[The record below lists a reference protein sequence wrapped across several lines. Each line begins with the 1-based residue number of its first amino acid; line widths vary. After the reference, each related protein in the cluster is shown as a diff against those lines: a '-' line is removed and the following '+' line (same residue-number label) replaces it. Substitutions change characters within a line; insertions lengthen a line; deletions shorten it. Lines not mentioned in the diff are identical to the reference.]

1 MTKEQE
7 QRLIEALSEYYR
19 DNEWGTYIDK
29 LPEDNILPLGVE
41 DYSCRYHEFDD
52 FHVLNLYFD
61 LDKMSYLNY
70 IDGKL
75 ERIDEPIDIETL
87 IKNLEDTNTG
97 CLASGIYDLCDDL
110 YGDVYNEK

>member
-1 MTKEQE
+1 
-7 QRLIEALSEYYR
+7 
-19 DNEWGTYIDK
+19 
-29 LPEDNILPLGVE
+29 
-41 DYSCRYHEFDD
+41 
-52 FHVLNLYFD
+52 
-61 LDKMSYLNY
+61 MSYLNY

-97 CLASGIYDLCDDL
+97 CLVSGIYDLCDDL